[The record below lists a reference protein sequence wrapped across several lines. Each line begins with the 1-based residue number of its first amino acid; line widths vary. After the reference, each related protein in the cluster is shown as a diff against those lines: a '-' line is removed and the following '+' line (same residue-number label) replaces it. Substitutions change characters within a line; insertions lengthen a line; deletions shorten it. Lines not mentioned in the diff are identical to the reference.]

1 MQHRLLVLMGG
12 SRLAAGF
19 ASAARSAK
27 HQRSVALRG
36 GSSST
41 LESLRREL
49 RARSLD
55 GLVIPSDDPHL
66 SEYVAPCFERRAFAT
81 GFTGSAGTALVTLGG
96 AYCWTDGRYWLQ
108 ASRELE
114 EGWELMRAGEPGVA
128 GVAEWLGSDAG
139 AAELGAGAVLGIDAA
154 VTSAAFAASLR
165 EAAAATGGAVAVV
178 EGSNPVDAVWGAD
191 RPPAPA
197 RPLRVHAH
205 AGEDAASKLG
215 RVRDALDALDASA
228 LAVTALDEVAW
239 LLNVRGGDVEC
250 NPVALSFALVTE
262 DGCVLFVDER
272 KLDGDVR
279 AHLDACGVTVA
290 PYEAALG
297 HLAAHEGTV
306 CVDPA
311 RSSEAVVAAVP
322 EDRRVAAP
330 SPVTR
335 LKAVKNAVELAC
347 MRDCHVRDGA
357 YACEAFCELEDR
369 VRAGDR
375 LDEVDVDATLLKY
388 RSRDPGF
395 LEPSFPTIAGSG
407 PNGAVIHYRAERPTC
422 RAVTA
427 DAMLLVDSGAQYLD
441 GTTDATRTWHF
452 GSPTAA
458 EKRAYTAVLKGNIG
472 LDVAVFPDETVGF
485 VLDAFA
491 RKPLWELGLD
501 YGHGTG
507 HGVGAA
513 LNVHEGP
520 MSISPRFG
528 NTEPLKA
535 GMVLSNEPG
544 QYVAG
549 EFGVRIENLLEVVPL
564 GDLGGGKDF
573 LKFEKLTMIPIDL
586 ACVDAAMLD
595 AAEVAWIDAYHAD
608 VRAKLAPRLEGRAL
622 AWLLERTEPLQV

>member
-1 MQHRLLVLMGG
+1 MGG

-108 ASRELE
+108 ASKELE
-114 EGWELMRAGEPGVA
+114 EGWELMKAGEPGVA

-139 AAELGAGAVLGIDAA
+139 AAELGAGAVLGISAPWRRGVRRVAA
-154 VTSAAFAASLR
+154 
-165 EAAAATGGAVAVV
+165 GGGGGRRRRRRRGV
-178 EGSNPVDAVWGAD
+178 EPVDAVWGAA
-191 RPPAPA
+191 RPPAPRGPCGSTRALARTRRQA
-197 RPLRVHAH
+197 RPRP
-205 AGEDAASKLG
+205 
-215 RVRDALDALDASA
+215 RALQALDASA

-250 NPVALSFALVTE
+250 NPVALSFAVVTE
-262 DGCVLFVDER
+262 DGC
-272 KLDGDVR
+272 
-279 AHLDACGVTVA
+279 
-290 PYEAALG
+290 
-297 HLAAHEGTV
+297 
-306 CVDPA
+306 
-311 RSSEAVVAAVP
+311 
-322 EDRRVAAP
+322 
-330 SPVTR
+330 
-335 LKAVKNAVELAC
+335 AVKNDVELAC

-375 LDEVDVDATLLKY
+375 VDEVDVDAALLKY

-407 PNGAVIHYRAERPTC
+407 PNGAVIHYRAERPNC
-422 RAVTA
+422 RDVTK
-427 DAMLLVDSGAQYLD
+427 DAMLLVDSGAQYVD

-452 GSPTAA
+452 GTPTAA

-491 RKPLWELGLD
+491 RKPLWALGLD

-520 MSISPRFG
+520 VSISPRFG

-549 EFGVRIENLLEVVPL
+549 EFGVRIENLLEVGPL

-586 ACVDAAMLD
+586 NCVDAAMLD
-595 AAEVAWIDAYHAD
+595 APEVAWIDARHAD
-608 VRAKLAPRLEGRAL
+608 VPRLARASRPRARLASSGRAL
-622 AWLLERTEPLQV
+622 QV

>member
-1 MQHRLLVLMGG
+1 M
-12 SRLAAGF
+12 
-19 ASAARSAK
+19 
-27 HQRSVALRG
+27 
-36 GSSST
+36 
-41 LESLRREL
+41 
-49 RARSLD
+49 
-55 GLVIPSDDPHL
+55 
-66 SEYVAPCFERRAFAT
+66 
-81 GFTGSAGTALVTLGG
+81 
-96 AYCWTDGRYWLQ
+96 
-108 ASRELE
+108 
-114 EGWELMRAGEPGVA
+114 
-128 GVAEWLGSDAG
+128 
-139 AAELGAGAVLGIDAA
+139 
-154 VTSAAFAASLR
+154 
-165 EAAAATGGAVAVV
+165 
-178 EGSNPVDAVWGAD
+178 
-191 RPPAPA
+191 
-197 RPLRVHAH
+197 
-205 AGEDAASKLG
+205 
-215 RVRDALDALDASA
+215 
-228 LAVTALDEVAW
+228 TALDEVAW
-239 LLNVRGGDVEC
+239 LLNVRGGDVAC

-262 DGCVLFVDER
+262 HGCVLFVDER

-279 AHLDACGVTVA
+279 KHLDACGVTVA

-297 HLAAHEGTV
+297 HLAAHEGSV

-330 SPVTR
+330 SPVAR
-335 LKAVKNAVELAC
+335 LKAVKNDVELAC

-375 LDEVDVDATLLKY
+375 VDEVDVDATLLKY

-407 PNGAVIHYRAERPTC
+407 PNGAVIHYRAERPNC
-422 RAVTA
+422 RAVTK
-427 DAMLLVDSGAQYLD
+427 DAMLLVDSGAQYVD

-458 EKRAYTAVLKGNIG
+458 EKRAYTAVLKGHIG

-491 RKPLWELGLD
+491 RKPLWQLGLD

-528 NTEPLKA
+528 NTEPLRA

-586 ACVDAAMLD
+586 NCVDAAMLD